1 MEMTNAQRLIL
12 SNQYF
17 LMSQLDP
24 SNANKYKRLQTIV
37 ERGYELHMRE
47 LNREFGCYLKPSAVK
62 SSTSWRCIMRC
73 KNPTEC

>member
-24 SNANKYKRLQTIV
+24 NNANKYKRLQTIV
-37 ERGYELHMRE
+37 ERGYEIHV
-47 LNREFGCYLKPSAVK
+47 N
-62 SSTSWRCIMRC
+62 
-73 KNPTEC
+73 